1 MSVNSTSNVDP
12 TLVNQNRNTENLA
25 NTETEDENIYAGAIP
40 SNNAEVATQTVETVA
55 ISDIEA
61 SNEISSL
68 DEPEDIPEFTNKAA
82 EGYNGETDAQLATDI
97 TAQILAGADIDETFN
112 AELLKIA
119 DERYGANSYEQIGQT
134 TDDNGDIVQNYLVG
148 ETGEEF
154 SITQH
159 QYNETYGMKMSSLNF
174 DDDSNIQLF
183 ILDGAVG
190 GAGIHRVS
198 GEKEDGTKDFTKVT
212 EYMIQEGTA
221 SIVED
226 HNGNQVYQENYNQ
239 INRYDGTTQNDNSTT
254 YHNNGML
261 TTEYEKDGVDYLY
274 VANGNHSASKV
285 FSSEDDFTNA
295 VESKYAVL
303 GENGFVSDW
312 DDGSNVDTSD
322 PLYRDFNNK
331 LDPFMAELLAEINDP
346 SAVGEVDGVDGTEE
360 IDDNEDGELSTESSS
375 VVDTELLDQGL
386 IDENGNPIEQDTTN
400 TVANNTET
408 NNNPDETGDINQ
420 SDDSTDDE
428 IQNQQNL
435 PNTTDE

>member
-1 MSVNSTSNVDP
+1 MAQKR
-12 TLVNQNRNTENLA
+12 TL
-25 NTETEDENIYAGAIP
+25 D
-40 SNNAEVATQTVETVA
+40 
-55 ISDIEA
+55 
-61 SNEISSL
+61 
-68 DEPEDIPEFTNKAA
+68 
-82 EGYNGETDAQLATDI
+82 
-97 TAQILAGADIDETFN
+97 
-112 AELLKIA
+112 LLKESF
-119 DERYGANSYEQIGQT
+119 DLSKRRKFDVK
-134 TDDNGDIVQNYLVG
+134 DDNGNVVVSLYFKAITRADRARATQRAGSDDPLVVS
-148 ETGEEF
+148 T
-154 SITQH
+154 H
-159 QYNETYGMKMSSLNF
+159 MLC
-174 DDDSNIQLF
+174 QL
-183 ILDGAVG
+183 A
-190 GAGIHRVS
+190 
-198 GEKEDGTKDFTKVT
+198 EKEDGTKDFTKVT

-221 SIVED
+221 SIDED

-274 VANGNHSASKV
+274 VTNGNHSASKV